1 MHKGFKLMV
10 GFEVELEVELEDS
23 FILVKLGAD
32 GDVTCELFRMEF
44 ARILQDVLCTNSITT
59 LIMYRCD
66 LKHGWCY
73 MIVT

>member
-1 MHKGFKLMV
+1 MV

-44 ARILQDVLCTNSITT
+44 ARILQDVLCTSITT
-59 LIMYRCD
+59 LIMYSHRRKVRLPRD
-66 LKHGWCY
+66 LG
-73 MIVT
+73 